1 MQKGLKTMNRKT
13 LIEIFDES
21 NGIFSQIQQSN
32 EFTWLTEDDATNLDI
47 DYILSHSGQKHES
60 NLVMNVMTKYE
71 DDYMSKLSS
80 IIILKF
86 KEKWNRIHLAL
97 IESTYNPIE
106 NYDSHETETPN
117 ITNNRTTKS
126 NVDLTRT
133 TDGDVSGFND
143 EDYSPY
149 NKSTEH
155 TTGDGDNNV
164 TSDINIESGSRQIER
179 HGNIG
184 VTTNQQ
190 MITQEIEMRDKFNLF
205 EIMMNDVDSILALP
219 IY

>member
-1 MQKGLKTMNRKT
+1 MNRKT
-13 LIEIFDES
+13 LIEIFDET

-32 EFTWLTEDDATNLDI
+32 EITWLTEDDATNLDI
-47 DYILSHSGQKHES
+47 DYLLSHSGQKYES
-60 NLVMNVMTKYE
+60 NLVINLMTKYE
-71 DDYMSKLSS
+71 DSYMSKLVD
-80 IIILKF
+80 IVILKF

-97 IESTYNPIE
+97 VESTYNPIE

-117 ITNNRTTKS
+117 ITNNRTTKV
-126 NVDLTRT
+126 NVNMEHSV
-133 TDGDVSGFND
+133 DGDVSGFND
-143 EDYSPY
+143 SGYSPY
-149 NKSTEH
+149 NKTTEH
-155 TTGDGDNNV
+155 TTGDGEKNV
-164 TSDINIESGSRQIER
+164 TSDINVESGTRQVEK